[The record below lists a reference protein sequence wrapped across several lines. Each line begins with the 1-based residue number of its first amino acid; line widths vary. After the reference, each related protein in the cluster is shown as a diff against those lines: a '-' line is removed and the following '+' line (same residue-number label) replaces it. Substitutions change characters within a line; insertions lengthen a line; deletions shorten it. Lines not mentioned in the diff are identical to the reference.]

1 VGTFSRTWS
10 YIQVSWRVL
19 MKDTSILV
27 FPVVSMAA
35 VLVILVPFAI
45 GNRAALVAAKGSSA
59 MLPASLYAQTFVLY
73 LVCSFVIVFAN
84 SAMVACASICLSGGT
99 AAVADGFSAALRNL
113 PRIALWSMIAGT
125 VGFLL
130 SMARRREDGLVNQ
143 LVTSVIGVSWAAAT
157 YFIIPIVILE
167 GCDIFTAFKR
177 SAELFRR
184 QWGAAVAGNVG
195 FGAIF
200 MLFWIVPIALVGAV
214 ASLGVLTKAAILPT
228 LVACGIYF
236 VILGAVQSALEEIF
250 VVVAYQQASGN
261 EDVQEI
267 SPQFPTTGFSQG
279 ELRIND

>member
-1 VGTFSRTWS
+1 
-10 YIQVSWRVL
+10 

-45 GNRAALVAAKGSSA
+45 GNRAAFEAAKGSSA